1 MAIYNRQNKEVLI
14 NMVEVIKKGLETSIQ
29 DYPGRIGSLNQGFPP
44 SGPMDSW
51 SFRLAN
57 VLVENKQDAAALEC
71 QFMGPSLK
79 FNSNR
84 IIAITGADMS
94 PKLDGNPIPLWESIE
109 VKTDQVLEMEFATI
123 GARSYIAFS
132 GGIISEPWLSSRST
146 FHKAG
151 VGGMEGKA
159 IQEGQV
165 IPLGKSKSVAGRKIK
180 KSSMP
185 IMSTDKKWAIEVVRG
200 PNDDWIDEKGHK
212 MFLNS
217 EWKLQAKSDRTGYRL
232 DGPEW
237 SFTEKATHKGLE
249 HGSNPSN
256 IIDQGYPVG
265 AINLAGQTPI
275 ILVNDGPSMGGFIVP
290 YTVPSASFWK
300 LGQAKPGD
308 RFNFIEVSIEDAQS
322 LRNEQNSICS
332 ELSIESSTEKNL
344 LKELSKTKKIDRIE
358 VKDFEKEKEKEK
370 IRDKLMEKK
379 GLEKMKVR
387 FFN

>member
-1 MAIYNRQNKEVLI
+1 
-14 NMVEVIKKGLETSIQ
+14 
-29 DYPGRIGSLNQGFPP
+29 
-44 SGPMDSW
+44 
-51 SFRLAN
+51 
-57 VLVENKQDAAALEC
+57 
-71 QFMGPSLK
+71 MGPALK
-79 FNSNR
+79 FNSDR
-84 IIAITGADMS
+84 VIAITGADMS
-94 PKLDGNPIPLWESIE
+94 PKIDGSPVPLWESLE
-109 VKTDQVLEMEFATI
+109 VKKDQVLEMAFATI
-123 GARSYIAFS
+123 GARSYISFS
-132 GGIISEPWLSSRST
+132 GGINTMPLLGSRST

-151 VGGMEGKA
+151 VGGIDGKA
-159 IQEGQV
+159 IQDGQI
-165 IPLGKSKSVAGRKIK
+165 IPLNKSKSVAGRKIK
-180 KSSMP
+180 KSSIP
-185 IMSTDKKWAIEVVRG
+185 VMSTNKKWSVEVVKG
-200 PNDDWIDEKGHK
+200 PNDDWVDEKGHK

-217 EWKLQAKSDRTGYRL
+217 YWKLQSKSDRTGYRL
-232 DGPEW
+232 DGPNW
-237 SFTEKATHKGLE
+237 TFAEKATHKGLE
-249 HGSNPSN
+249 HGTFPSN

-308 RFNFIEVSIEDAQS
+308 GFNFREVSIEEAHL

-332 ELSIESSTEKNL
+332 ELSIEVSTEKNL
-344 LKELSKTKKIDRIE
+344 LNKPSITKKIGHIE

>member
-1 MAIYNRQNKEVLI
+1 
-14 NMVEVIKKGLETSIQ
+14 MVQVIKKGLETSVQ
-29 DYPGRIGSLNQGFPP
+29 DYPGRIGTLNLGFPP

-57 VLVENKQDAAALEC
+57 VLVNNEPGTAALEC
-71 QFMGPSLK
+71 QFMGPTLK
-79 FNSNR
+79 FNDDR

-94 PKLDGNPIPLWESIE
+94 PKIDGTPVPLWESLE
-109 VKTDQVLEMEFATI
+109 VKKDQTLEMAFATV

-132 GGIISEPWLSSRST
+132 GGINTTPWLGSRST

-151 VGGMEGKA
+151 VGGIDGKA
-159 IQEGQV
+159 IQDGQI
-165 IPLGKSKSVAGRKIK
+165 IPLNRSKPVKGRKIK
-180 KSSMP
+180 NSSIP
-185 IMSTDKKWAIEVVRG
+185 VMSTNKKWLVEVVKG
-200 PNDDWIDEKGHK
+200 PNDDWVDEKGHK

-217 EWKLQAKSDRTGYRL
+217 DWKLQSKSDRTGYRL
-232 DGPEW
+232 EGPKW
-237 SFTEKATHKGLE
+237 SFTEKATNKGLE
-249 HGSNPSN
+249 HGTFPSN

-308 RFNFIEVSIEDAQS
+308 SFNFVEISVEKAQT
-322 LRNEQNSICS
+322 LRTEQTMICS
-332 ELSIESSTEKNL
+332 EVSLVSSDKQDILIRKKQIN
-344 LKELSKTKKIDRIE
+344 KIDNIK
-358 VKDFEKEKEKEK
+358 VVDFDKEKLDEKVRNK
-370 IRDKLMEKK
+370 MMEKK
-379 GLEKMKVR
+379 GMKNIKVR